1 VISFLLD
8 NGTKLKYLLRKSE
21 KGKDM
26 TVIKVCLGSS
36 CYVRGND
43 KMLTFIEDYIQKNQK
58 DVSLELVG
66 CRCTNLC
73 QDGPNIFIED
83 KKYSNISKD
92 ELIKVLEAL

>member
-1 VISFLLD
+1 
-8 NGTKLKYLLRKSE
+8 
-21 KGKDM
+21 M
-26 TVIKVCLGSS
+26 AVIKVCLGSS

-43 KMLTFIEDYIQKNQK
+43 KMLAFIEDYIQKNK
-58 DVSLELVG
+58 KEISIELVG